1 VQISC
6 SFPPSLETPE
16 YAAVAEDL
24 GYHRAWLY
32 DSPALYHDIWV
43 TLARVAERTERIGLG
58 TAVLV
63 PNNRH
68 PLVTASAIAT
78 IEDLAPGRLAVA
90 IGTGFT
96 GRMAMGKRAL
106 PWSFVAHYVRQVR
119 ALLAGDTVEV
129 DGARCRMIHPDG
141 FAPPRPIDVPFV
153 IAANGP
159 KGIEVA
165 RELGDGIMTIGGGQ
179 PEFEWCAVL
188 AFGTV
193 LDDGETFDSPR
204 VVSAAGAGVAVVYHG
219 MYEGDPAAVEALPN
233 GAAWRADIEQIPAD
247 ERHLAVH
254 EGHLVRVSERDT
266 NIIDPSLIPAFT
278 WSGSTAEI
286 RARVEGAAASG
297 VTEIVYQPIGESRA
311 EIARE
316 LRAFREAASA

>member
-1 VQISC
+1 MQLSC
-6 SFPPSLETPE
+6 SFPPSLATPE
-16 YAAVAEDL
+16 HAAIAEDL
-24 GYHRAWLY
+24 GYQRAWLY

-43 TLARVAERTERIGLG
+43 TLARIAERTSRIGIG

-96 GRMAMGKRAL
+96 GRMAMGQKAL
-106 PWSFVAHYVRQVR
+106 PWSFVADYVRQVT
-119 ALLAGDTVEV
+119 ALLAGEAVEIE
-129 DGARCRMIHPDG
+129 GSLCRMIHPDG

-159 KGIEVA
+159 KGLAVA
-165 RELGDGIMTIGGGQ
+165 RELGDGVMTIGGGQ
-179 PEFEWCAVL
+179 PEFEWCAML

-204 VVSAAGAGVAVVYHG
+204 VVAAAGAGVAVVYHA
-219 MYEGDPAAVEALPN
+219 MYEGDPASVEALP
-233 GAAWRADIEQIPAD
+233 GGLAWRARLDAIPAA
-247 ERHLAVH
+247 ERHLAIH
-254 EGHLVRVSERDT
+254 EGHLVRVVARDAD
-266 NIIDPSLIPAFT
+266 IVDPSLIPAFT
-278 WSGSTAEI
+278 WSGDAATI
-286 RARVEGAAASG
+286 RERVEGAAASG
-297 VTEIVYQPIGESRA
+297 VSEIVYQPIGDTSA

-316 LRAFREAASA
+316 LRAFRDAAT